1 MSLRGPVFGVQGRSP
16 EYALGSPLVQRAVM
30 HLEDGKSLEIR
41 AENQSAENV
50 YMQRVEVNGRELDHL
65 YVTHEELTAGGSIVF
80 FMGAEP
86 RLLGHKAVRGP

>member
-41 AENQSAENV
+41 AENQSA
-50 YMQRVEVNGRELDHL
+50 
-65 YVTHEELTAGGSIVF
+65 GGSIVF